1 MLVFAVVKAIAHTHL
16 PLPSRGTFRFRYHLC
31 EELQPL
37 GEPERVRAA
46 VPRASEL
53 QRGPAHASFC
63 LPRYVQITK
72 LGLQRGPA
80 HAGFCLPRS
89 VQITK
94 SGPDRLTA
102 CQGKWE

>member
-1 MLVFAVVKAIAHTHL
+1 MLVFAVVKAKAHAHL
-16 PLPSRGTFRFRYHLC
+16 PLPSPSRGTLRFRYHLC

-46 VPRASEL
+46 VPRANEL
-53 QRGPAHASFC
+53 QRGPAHAS
-63 LPRYVQITK
+63 
-72 LGLQRGPA
+72 
-80 HAGFCLPRS
+80 FCLPRS